1 MASAKGLLLVARS
14 AVTFCF
20 GISFIANVFLESPL
34 IDSLNLG
41 LMVAVVALS
50 FVSSEGSARTIGTL
64 LLFSGIV
71 LLICS
76 HAPLSAWGQALQEN
90 SQLVV
95 MFITV
100 PLLGIPIRCGGYGD
114 SLREAFGRHAGT
126 GARYYALVSVM
137 TALLGVLLSIAAV
150 PLSHEVSRTSCHC
163 ENKKLVSTALS
174 RGFVTCMIWAPTSAT
189 IALVVQLT
197 GVDWVD
203 LFPSAFAC
211 ALVAGAVGAFVA
223 CAEERRKASL
233 CAMGAS
239 KCCSD
244 EPALPK
250 IIELCVFFLVLIA
263 SIVGLSQMMGL
274 SVIVAVAAASLFLP
288 VVWMTCIGRLP
299 VYEKEFRGDYF
310 KRKLPSAGNQIALF
324 VGAGFFAQGMSSS
337 HVGDV
342 LMGALAQVAGQS
354 VLLLT
359 VAVIGLV
366 LATSAV
372 GIHPVAIVAVA
383 GGAMSASGCGI
394 TPTYAALV
402 LSISWAMGNAL
413 CPASANVVTVS
424 NLVGRSP
431 IEVSLRWN
439 GLYVLVASVV
449 LVLVLTLLRSVGL
462 A

>member
-1 MASAKGLLLVARS
+1 M
-14 AVTFCF
+14 
-20 GISFIANVFLESPL
+20 
-34 IDSLNLG
+34 
-41 LMVAVVALS
+41 
-50 FVSSEGSARTIGTL
+50 
-64 LLFSGIV
+64 
-71 LLICS
+71 
-76 HAPLSAWGQALQEN
+76 
-90 SQLVV
+90 
-95 MFITV
+95 
-100 PLLGIPIRCGGYGD
+100 
-114 SLREAFGRHAGT
+114 
-126 GARYYALVSVM
+126 
-137 TALLGVLLSIAAV
+137 
-150 PLSHEVSRTSCHC
+150 
-163 ENKKLVSTALS
+163 
-174 RGFVTCMIWAPTSAT
+174 
-189 IALVVQLT
+189 
-197 GVDWVD
+197 
-203 LFPSAFAC
+203 
-211 ALVAGAVGAFVA
+211 
-223 CAEERRKASL
+223 
-233 CAMGAS
+233 
-239 KCCSD
+239 
-244 EPALPK
+244 PK

-413 CPASANVVTVS
+413 CPASANVVAVS